1 MKVFVLDWT
10 MDDALLGA
18 DGEVADSYL
27 VDCSRDFKRYGTA
40 MTTAFMDLHVKA
52 IRLSFVFFNG
62 AD

>member
-1 MKVFVLDWT
+1 

-18 DGEVADSYL
+18 DGAVADSYL

>member
-1 MKVFVLDWT
+1 
-10 MDDALLGA
+10 
-18 DGEVADSYL
+18 
-27 VDCSRDFKRYGTA
+27 